1 MNKIS
6 IIQTGKVASAAL
18 AAVALLGLG
27 AIQAQA
33 QSVTFTFADNTSDGW
48 TSGGFSAGTPLT
60 VSSIGGNNYIFAPV
74 GGFQVANVASGYTG
88 TPAAFNAALQ
98 AALINPSGYDLSYN
112 WSVNTANI
120 TGATFLQVGFF
131 LNAGSGYYQQSYG
144 SPNQVQLNGTQLA
157 SGQVI
162 SGSVSVN
169 LLTAYPTTDANAGT
183 ETFWRLGVIANGDG
197 TGNGVYLNDISISPV
212 PEPGTLSLCGLGL
225 AAGAAF
231 LRRRK
236 A

>member
-1 MNKIS
+1 M
-6 IIQTGKVASAAL
+6 VAI
-18 AAVALLGLG
+18 LGL
-27 AIQAQA
+27 ATIQAQA

-60 VSSIGGNNYIFAPV
+60 VTPISGNNYIFAPT
-74 GGFQVANVASGYTG
+74 GGFQVANVASTYSGVPSG
-88 TPAAFNAALQ
+88 FNAAMQ
-98 AALINPSGYDLSYN
+98 AALINPSAYTLSYN

-120 TGATFLQVGFF
+120 TGATFLQLGFF
-131 LNAGSGYYQQSYG
+131 LNTGGGYYQQSYG

-162 SGSVSVN
+162 SGTVSVN
-169 LLTAYPTTDANAGT
+169 LATAFPTADTNAVS
-183 ETFWRLGVIANGDG
+183 ETFWRLGIIANGDG
-197 TGNGVYLNDISISPV
+197 TGNGGYFNDISISPV
-212 PEPGTLSLCGLGL
+212 PEPATLSLCGLGL